1 MKKKGLVILVT
12 ALALS
17 SVSLVGREN
26 LVLATNINADVLDN
40 LDKNEKG
47 NVGENE
53 SKNNIDTQVNNIQ
66 PKKILIE
73 SVKIDKDKIEP
84 GDEFILTYTL
94 VNNTNAKL
102 HNTSLKIVSIEGKGT
117 LEGFVP
123 IGTTNEIYLGTI
135 NAGSKREVSI
145 RLYSDK
151 SLKAGAYNFITSVT
165 YNEDSKEQEEI
176 TKLSGIVLKSK
187 AQLELSDVD
196 VYENGDGYKLTGSL
210 TNAGDTKIKNVD
222 VRVNLN
228 GNVYSYQASNIKT
241 EEEEMFEIDLPNVL
255 EDTVA
260 SISVNYEDDSKNTY
274 VAESNC
280 TVKALATES
289 VSDAIENDTQESRGF
304 WGFIKNLFGFGA

>member
-102 HNTSLKIVSIEGKGT
+102 HNTSLKIVSIEGK
-117 LEGFVP
+117 
-123 IGTTNEIYLGTI
+123 
-135 NAGSKREVSI
+135 
-145 RLYSDK
+145 
-151 SLKAGAYNFITSVT
+151 
-165 YNEDSKEQEEI
+165 
-176 TKLSGIVLKSK
+176 
-187 AQLELSDVD
+187 
-196 VYENGDGYKLTGSL
+196 
-210 TNAGDTKIKNVD
+210 
-222 VRVNLN
+222 
-228 GNVYSYQASNIKT
+228 
-241 EEEEMFEIDLPNVL
+241 
-255 EDTVA
+255 
-260 SISVNYEDDSKNTY
+260 
-274 VAESNC
+274 
-280 TVKALATES
+280 
-289 VSDAIENDTQESRGF
+289 
-304 WGFIKNLFGFGA
+304 

>member
-1 MKKKGLVILVT
+1 MVATDKGYKYAKDITIKDKLVT
-12 ALALS
+12 TL
-17 SVSLVGREN
+17 GIEDIKDME
-26 LVLATNINADVLDN
+26 IN
-40 LDKNEKG
+40 E
-47 NVGENE
+47 
-53 SKNNIDTQVNNIQ
+53 
-66 PKKILIE
+66 
-73 SVKIDKDKIEP
+73 
-84 GDEFILTYTL
+84 
-94 VNNTNAKL
+94 
-102 HNTSLKIVSIEGKGT
+102 
-117 LEGFVP
+117 
-123 IGTTNEIYLGTI
+123 
-135 NAGSKREVSI
+135 
-145 RLYSDK
+145 
-151 SLKAGAYNFITSVT
+151 
-165 YNEDSKEQEEI
+165 
-176 TKLSGIVLKSK
+176 
-187 AQLELSDVD
+187 DVD

-289 VSDAIENDTQESRGF
+289 VSDAIENDTKESRGF